1 MVVPADQYEREDTE
15 EVWPN
20 QILMMEKSKQIL
32 EASQMRTRWWMT
44 RTTMT
49 MKQTQRKQKQRKM
62 KMNKIRPEEKSLI
75 GAL

>member
-1 MVVPADQYEREDTE
+1 MVVPADQYEREDSE
-15 EVWPN
+15 EVWLN
-20 QILMMEKSKQIL
+20 KILMMENSKQIL
-32 EASQMRTRWWMT
+32 EASQLRTRWWMT

-49 MKQTQRKQKQRKM
+49 MNQTQRKQKQRKM

>member
-1 MVVPADQYEREDTE
+1 
-15 EVWPN
+15 
-20 QILMMEKSKQIL
+20 
-32 EASQMRTRWWMT
+32 
-44 RTTMT
+44 